1 MFQWLM
7 YMEVIELVTTH
18 LQHWEDYPEHQWM
31 LDLEITPHG
40 HMEPVQRLGEHR
52 ETGEMLQGL
61 HVDDML
67 TVGTTVRMT

>member
-31 LDLEITPHG
+31 LDLEITLDG
-40 HMEPVQRLGEHR
+40 HMETVQHLGEHQ
-52 ETGEMLQGL
+52 ETGEMQLGL

-67 TVGTTVRMT
+67 TAGTTVRMT